1 MKLRC
6 NTSRVEELFRLD
18 RGVMGL
24 GKVVQELVEEEI

>member
-24 GKVVQELVEEEI
+24 GKVRELDEEKI

>member
-18 RGVMGL
+18 RGVMDL
-24 GKVVQELVEEEI
+24 GKDQELGEEKI